1 MIADCGLRIAES
13 PLAPALDS
21 IRQRISAACAR
32 AGRRASEVT
41 LVAVSKTVSAERVRA
56 AMAAGIRVFGENR
69 VQEAEA
75 KITQLSDVRPFDE
88 EGRGLKPQV
97 EWHLIGHLQSNK
109 ARKAASLFDVVQSVD
124 DASLAARL
132 HRIAEELGK
141 RLPVF
146 VEVNLGGEASK
157 SGVAPQA
164 ALPLLETV
172 SNCSALELKGLM
184 TVPPFLDNP
193 EDVRPF
199 FRQLRALRDAA
210 LQSGAVDASCGG
222 LSMGMSHDFEI
233 AIEEGATLVRIGTA
247 LFGARAALPA

>member
-1 MIADCGLRIAES
+1 MIADCGLRIADS
-13 PLAPALDS
+13 AVVTALGS
-21 IRQRISAACAR
+21 VRERIASACQR
-32 AGRRASEVT
+32 AGRRESEVT
-41 LVAVSKTVSAERVRA
+41 LVAVSKTVSAERVREA
-56 AMAAGIRVFGENR
+56 IAAGVRVFGENR

-75 KITQLSDVRPFDE
+75 KITQLSDLRA
-88 EGRGLKPQV
+88 QV

-124 DASLAARL
+124 DESLAARL

-146 VEVNLGGEASK
+146 VEVNLGSEAAK

-199 FRQLRALRDAA
+199 FRQLRALREEA
-210 LQSGAVDASCGG
+210 LRRGAVEASCTE

-233 AIEEGATLVRIGTA
+233 AIEEGATLVRLGTA
-247 LFGARAALPA
+247 LFGARAEPPA